1 MITYRAS
8 LDVPTHTL
16 WVVTRWIHAHRRRV
30 DQRRWQRAA
39 PARTQAILVLRWFK
53 DGTRIPSLARDA
65 GVSVATAY
73 RYLHEGIDVIADH
86 APDLHDVLAA
96 AKEQDWPYVCL
107 DGTLIPTAQLHG
119 PRNVSGAESW
129 FSGKHHRHGGN
140 IQVLCD
146 PSGYPVW
153 VSPVS
158 PGSTHDITAA
168 RRFVLPA
175 LYPAA
180 AAGLVTLTDKGYQG
194 AGIGIWHPQ
203 RLKKNPHLDNVTRDR
218 MLTSLRSVAERGNA
232 LIKNTWRALR
242 LVTLDPHR
250 LTEITAAALVLLHL
264 QRGSR

>member
-1 MITYRAS
+1 MS
-8 LDVPTHTL
+8 SPTTPPTCTTS
-16 WVVTRWIHAHRRRV
+16 WP
-30 DQRRWQRAA
+30 QR
-39 PARTQAILVLRWFK
+39 I
-53 DGTRIPSLARDA
+53 
-65 GVSVATAY
+65 
-73 RYLHEGIDVIADH
+73 
-86 APDLHDVLAA
+86 
-96 AKEQDWPYVCL
+96 EQDWPFVCL
-107 DGTLIPTAQLHG
+107 DGTLDPHHAAAAARAACPVPT
-119 PRNVSGAESW
+119 SW

-168 RRFVLPA
+168 RSHVLPA
-175 LYPAA
+175 LYHAA

-250 LTEITAAALVLLHL
+250 LTEITATALVLLHL